1 MGRKPKIKVEP
12 LVSNQLLD
20 ALKFLSLVTKTTGAP
35 FETHVLLSNKCAIA
49 SNGIISAGI
58 QIEENLT
65 CCPQNKLIIEALSKC
80 KNEFKISQINENRII
95 VQNDKF
101 KATIPCIPIDSIN
114 NVIPDGNNFIIND
127 NFKLALEKIEILA
140 EEGAQKVHL
149 ASVLMY
155 NKSVIATNGS
165 IIFEYWHGID
175 LPTNLTLPKSFVKTL
190 INCKKKLVGF
200 GSSQSSATFW
210 FDDNS
215 WLKTQIFAEKWPD
228 VSGVLNKEC
237 DPKPIVGNF
246 WEAFEAVAPF
256 SEGDV
261 FFKEIV
267 ISSNGNVDRNIKQGL
282 CSHNTEG
289 LGAQYELPG
298 LPTNLTFSI
307 KNLSL
312 LKGLVKSIDW
322 CTKEGHLMFFGD
334 NIRGIIAGR
343 K

>member
-1 MGRKPKIKVEP
+1 MPRKPKVKSNEP
-12 LVSNQLLD
+12 SSNQLLE
-20 ALKFLSLVTKTTGAP
+20 ALKFLSLVTKATGAP
-35 FETHVLLSNKCAIA
+35 FETHVFLSNKCAVA

-58 QIEENLT
+58 TIQEELN
-65 CCPQNKLIIEALSKC
+65 CCPQNKLLIEAISKC
-80 KNEFKISQINENRII
+80 KNDFKISQIDENRIE
-95 VQNDKF
+95 VKNDKF
-101 KATIPCIPIDSIN
+101 KAIIPCVYIAILSRIDPDSN
-114 NVIPDGNNFIIND
+114 NYIIND
-127 NFKLALEKIEILA
+127 DFSKALEKVEILA

-165 IIFEYWHGID
+165 IIFECWHGLN
-175 LPTNLTLPKSFVKTL
+175 LPTNLTLPKSFAKTL

-237 DPKPIVGNF
+237 DPQPIVGNF
-246 WEAFEAVAPF
+246 WDALEAVAPF

-261 FFKEIV
+261 FFK
-267 ISSNGNVDRNIKQGL
+267 DQGL

-289 LGAQYELPG
+289 LGARYELPS
-298 LPTNLTFSI
+298 LPDNLTFSI

-334 NIRGIIAGR
+334 QIRGIIAGR